1 LFAEQPSS
9 EEWHIATRS
18 IFEVVNDLFIR
29 INVQA
34 ALEHVNLDQS
44 DL

>member
-1 LFAEQPSS
+1 LVAEQPSS
-9 EEWHIATRS
+9 EEWHI
-18 IFEVVNDLFIR
+18 FEVVNDLFIQ

-34 ALEHVNLDQS
+34 DLEHVKLDRS